1 MFVFCSYNGKKI
13 EINCLFI
20 QVYIYYLRLC
30 IRIINLIK
38 MSAAA
43 TATPTP
49 VRQASTCQVCFQPG
63 HCYRNCSHPAIEASH
78 LQGLELHRQ
87 FTMSHHD
94 AIRQANMQDWVMN
107 LSRGMMRVLLARYA
121 PPELLHEFES
131 IQAWRAW
138 RDRGSLTEIYIP
150 ARLAIQGLANK
161 DELRDMI
168 YNVYSKLADEI
179 IVADIDAMEIMSA
192 NDHIAQMRSAF
203 IQLSRNLRRH
213 SNLTGVGVQNYAQD
227 IIHYLQVIIQQ
238 QEARSM
244 FQQVPVPLIHEEYLN
259 MPVLH
264 MAHIPM
270 PRPAMVLEEHPGFMP
285 LRVRG
290 AQNQRE
296 PMFTID
302 LRLSVPA
309 AADAEGAVVA
319 VAEDPVQCG
328 ICWDELNDERRVITN
343 CNHNYCDGCITSQID
358 SVRAKYRRSGDICR
372 YLDLNCA
379 LCRQNV
385 HTLSHNMSDDAK
397 VSAIKDVLYHASDMQ
412 IDVAL

>member
-1 MFVFCSYNGKKI
+1 
-13 EINCLFI
+13 
-20 QVYIYYLRLC
+20 
-30 IRIINLIK
+30 
-38 MSAAA
+38 
-43 TATPTP
+43 
-49 VRQASTCQVCFQPG
+49 
-63 HCYRNCSHPAIEASH
+63 
-78 LQGLELHRQ
+78 
-87 FTMSHHD
+87 MSHHN
-94 AIRQANMQDWVMN
+94 ATRQANMQDWVMN
-107 LSRGMMRVLLARYA
+107 LSRGMMRVLLARYT
-121 PPELLHEFES
+121 PPELLHEFQS

-213 SNLTGVGVQNYAQD
+213 SNLTGLGVQNYAQD
-227 IIHYLQVIIQQ
+227 IINYLQVIIQQ
-238 QEARSM
+238 QEARAI
-244 FQQVPVPLIHEEYLN
+244 FQQVPVPLIHEEYLD
-259 MPVLH
+259 MPLLH

-270 PRPAMVLEEHPGFMP
+270 PRPATMVPEEPPGFMP

-290 AQNQRE
+290 AQNQRQ
-296 PMFTID
+296 PTFMID
-302 LRLSVPA
+302 LRLSAPPVTSEDGAAPA
-309 AADAEGAVVA
+309 
-319 VAEDPVQCG
+319 AEDPVQCG
-328 ICWDELNDERRVITN
+328 ICWDELTDERRVITN

-358 SVRAKYRRSGDICR
+358 SIRAKYRRSGDICR

-385 HTLSHNMSDDAK
+385 HTLSHNMSDDTKIRA
-397 VSAIKDVLYHASDMQ
+397 VKDVLYNGSDMQ

>member
-1 MFVFCSYNGKKI
+1 
-13 EINCLFI
+13 
-20 QVYIYYLRLC
+20 
-30 IRIINLIK
+30 
-38 MSAAA
+38 MSAPA
-43 TATPTP
+43 TAT
-49 VRQASTCQVCFQPG
+49 RQTSSCQVCFQPG

-87 FTMSHHD
+87 FIMSHHD
-94 AIRQANMQDWVMN
+94 ATRQANMQDWVMN

-121 PPELLHEFES
+121 PAELLYEFES

-213 SNLTGVGVQNYAQD
+213 SNLTGIGVQNYAQD

-238 QEARSM
+238 QEGRSV
-244 FQQVPVPLIHEEYLN
+244 FQQVPVPLIREEYLN
-259 MPVLH
+259 MPLLH
-264 MAHIPM
+264 MEHIPM
-270 PRPAMVLEEHPGFMP
+270 PRPTRVPEEHPGFVS

-290 AQNQRE
+290 AQNQNQRQ
-296 PMFTID
+296 PTFTID
-302 LRLSVPA
+302 LRLSAPPV
-309 AADAEGAVVA
+309 AADAGAA
-319 VAEDPVQCG
+319 VDPVQCG
-328 ICWDELNDERRVITN
+328 ICWDELNDESRVITN
-343 CNHNYCDGCITSQID
+343 CNHNYCDGCITSQLD
-358 SVRAKYRRSGDICR
+358 SIRAKYRRSGDICR
-372 YLDLNCA
+372 YLDLTCA

-397 VSAIKDVLYHASDMQ
+397 IGAVKDVLYHASDAQ